1 MKRLLYIFLI
11 LVGSLQFFSCAN
23 EDYFLEKR
31 LGSDVTVD
39 SIFTTKQKSMAAIA
53 QAYAMSLQSG
63 ITIKQW
69 DSNRTNG
76 LRGGTLSHLSGE
88 VNALKFSW
96 QDAWKIQRSG
106 MTANEGDGKPLST
119 DSFLFNY
126 QTIRQCY
133 LVIDNIDKVVDLT
146 PTEKKAVKA
155 EMLTLIAYRYEEMF
169 KRYGGVPI
177 VDKLLDVNSQAIPR
191 ATLKQTLDHI
201 ITLCDAALTDLPD
214 TYNSTNKGR
223 VTKGIPLCIK
233 AEALMFAARPL
244 FNTATPYM
252 SLGANNNLIC
262 LGTEDPSLWQK
273 AVEANLEVLNWA
285 IANGYAI
292 INTGNP
298 FKDYGTAVATPNN
311 QGVSFST
318 WTRGT
323 RIVSRNYSRII
334 SGTAQTTD
342 RDSNYEVKD
351 DYGTNQWN
359 RLQFKLGLGYSHDFG
374 DSRLNAAVDY
384 LQYLYHI
391 DANLNGKAGL
401 SNDYAFQNIGGRIYY
416 NLRNRYAAELGFA
429 ISGSDNYKKGNRFG
443 FYHAL
448 SFAWNIFNEQHP
460 ATNKNIN
467 LLRLRASVGTTG
479 NDQYNGER
487 YLYQKYYSS
496 IGGGGFATGNDD
508 PTWHTAIG
516 LRSIPNGDIF
526 AEKSYKYNLG
536 IDAEFFKH
544 LNVTLDAFLNKHE
557 GIVTPDNSLSS
568 VFGATPPYRN
578 IGKVTNK
585 GFEIAAN
592 YTSSIGWLTYTLG
605 ANASYAINKI
615 DAMAEY
621 DALTEASAQIANT
634 IAN

>member
-39 SIFTTKQKSMAAIA
+39 SIFTTKQKSMVAIA

-96 QDAWKIQRSG
+96 QDVWKIQRSG

-119 DSFLFNY
+119 DGFVFNY

-155 EMLTLIAYRYEEMF
+155 EMLTLIAYRYQEMF

-311 QGVSFST
+311 Q
-318 WTRGT
+318 
-323 RIVSRNYSRII
+323 
-334 SGTAQTTD
+334 
-342 RDSNYEVKD
+342 EV
-351 DYGTNQWN
+351 
-359 RLQFKLGLGYSHDFG
+359 LLAFKSQQ
-374 DSRLNAAVDY
+374 RM
-384 LQYLYHI
+384 
-391 DANLNGKAGL
+391 
-401 SNDYAFQNIGGRIYY
+401 NDY
-416 NLRNRYAAELGFA
+416 
-429 ISGSDNYKKGNRFG
+429 
-443 FYHAL
+443 
-448 SFAWNIFNEQHP
+448 
-460 ATNKNIN
+460 
-467 LLRLRASVGTTG
+467 
-479 NDQYNGER
+479 
-487 YLYQKYYSS
+487 
-496 IGGGGFATGNDD
+496 D
-508 PTWHTAIG
+508 PHTQ
-516 LRSIPNGDIF
+516 
-526 AEKSYKYNLG
+526 
-536 IDAEFFKH
+536 
-544 LNVTLDAFLNKHE
+544 E
-557 GIVTPDNSLSS
+557 G
-568 VFGATPPYRN
+568 
-578 IGKVTNK
+578 
-585 GFEIAAN
+585 
-592 YTSSIGWLTYTLG
+592 G
-605 ANASYAINKI
+605 ANAMSYLQLTHYYKADGTEQQWAAEQWQPYNDFVQKAGEMEARYKVSVAIAGQQAWNNPDSYNWSTHALYNASNWDGGSGGTEGAGRRVKFYYMADTRDWFEFPLYRLAEFYLNLAEPYNELGNPSKALEYLNVIHTRAGLPAITETNKEKLRAIVQREWAIEFYEENHRLFDVKHWKLNNLGDGVIGGDKKGVVFQYASGRNNGENPWDYLSYAVRTVYVGYWANNQYLDPFPIAEINKGYI
-615 DAMAEY
+615 IQNPGY
-621 DALTEASAQIANT
+621 
-634 IAN
+634 